1 MMGQFTVAELAA
13 SDAELA
19 QELIDAGVAPHS
31 ERLTAQ
37 GEVASGAETL
47 HGGSDILRPQSQGPF
62 TEEEQLVRRD
72 LQETFEAL
80 AAFAGTGRDTAYL
93 VIADFARTVAKRFA

>member
-1 MMGQFTVAELAA
+1 M
-13 SDAELA
+13 
-19 QELIDAGVAPHS
+19 
-31 ERLTAQ
+31 
-37 GEVASGAETL
+37 
-47 HGGSDILRPQSQGPF
+47 
-62 TEEEQLVRRD
+62 RRD